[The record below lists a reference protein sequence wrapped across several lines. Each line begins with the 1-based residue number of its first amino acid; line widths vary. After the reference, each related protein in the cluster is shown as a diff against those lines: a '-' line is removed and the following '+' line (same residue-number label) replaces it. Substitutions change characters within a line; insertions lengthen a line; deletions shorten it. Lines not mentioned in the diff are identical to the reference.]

1 VRRGFSFIGA
11 GDDHLQ
17 LHIKPNLVQFRD
29 DEKTYRGRADFIPM
43 DSVDSFVLER
53 DPDFVDY
60 LFFHNVL
67 DKFCWLLRL
76 QYADRATVKRKRY
89 RLDTLFQRF
98 LLSARFNTNKAAK
111 CQPDLDDDQLAKL
124 EYHLTKGWLNE
135 LVRSDPLH
143 PDMVQFGSNLQAW
156 PGPGSG
162 GLASWNVVQSYYAFY
177 EFTSCIA
184 ASIRPDLD
192 TRSHKA
198 VGREFASHTLGAGKD
213 RLLFYPFTLTSST
226 RKFPEHPA
234 FTYYHYAT
242 YPREPGRGI
251 GELEKEVQRALCLVG
266 GRSRSSIFDLMYELR
281 LWANYTGVASLMT
294 LSDGGYQKFLMRNLG
309 ALIYFIAGMAELA
322 YLAAAGLAK
331 YLGGLKRFSL
341 DYIDKHER
349 FARHKYLI
357 PSYVRLRSYK
367 HLGILDEPLGFII
380 PEHMDPIE
388 FIDV

>member
-1 VRRGFSFIGA
+1 
-11 GDDHLQ
+11 
-17 LHIKPNLVQFRD
+17 
-29 DEKTYRGRADFIPM
+29 M

-53 DPDFVDY
+53 TPDFVDY

-76 QYADRATVKRKRY
+76 QYADRETVKRKRY

-98 LLSARFNTNKAAK
+98 LVSVRFNTEKAAR
-111 CQPDLDDDQLAKL
+111 CQATLGESQLEKL

-143 PDMVQFGSNLQAW
+143 PDMVQFGTNLQAW

-177 EFTSCIA
+177 EFTACIS
-184 ASIRPDLD
+184 ASIKPDLD
-192 TRSHKA
+192 TRGHKA
-198 VGREFASHTLGAGKD
+198 VGREFASHTLGTTKD
-213 RLLFYPFTLTSST
+213 RLLFYPFTITSGT
-226 RKFPEHPA
+226 RKFPEHPP
-234 FTYYHYAT
+234 FTEFHYAT

-251 GELEKEVQRALCLVG
+251 VELEAELQKALCLVG
-266 GRSRSSIFDLMYELR
+266 GRSKTSIFDLMYELR

-322 YLAAAGLAK
+322 YLSAAGSAK
-331 YLGGLKRFSL
+331 YLGALKRFSL

-367 HLGILDEPLGFII
+367 HLGILDAPLGFII
-380 PEHMDPIE
+380 SERMDPIE

>member
-1 VRRGFSFIGA
+1 M
-11 GDDHLQ
+11 
-17 LHIKPNLVQFRD
+17 LVQD
-29 DEKTYRGRADFIPM
+29 DEKTYRDRADFIPM

-53 DPDFVDY
+53 APDFVDY

-67 DKFCWLLRL
+67 DKFCWLIRL
-76 QYADRATVKRKRY
+76 QYADRATVKKKRY

-98 LLSARFNTNKAAK
+98 LLSGRFNTHKAAR

-124 EYHLTKGWLNE
+124 EYHMTKGWLNE

-143 PDMVQFGSNLQAW
+143 PDMVQFGTNLQTW

-184 ASIRPDLD
+184 ASIKPDLD
-192 TRSHKA
+192 TRSHRA
-198 VGREFASHTLGAGKD
+198 VGREFASHTLGTGKD
-213 RLLFYPFTLTSST
+213 RLLFYPFTLTNRT
-226 RKFPEHPA
+226 RKFPHHPE
-234 FTYYHYAT
+234 FTKYYYAT

-251 GELEKEVQRALCLVG
+251 DELEREVQKALRLMG
-266 GRSRSSIFDLMYELR
+266 GRSTSSIFDLMYELR

-309 ALIYFIAGMAELA
+309 ALVYFIAGMAELA
-322 YLAAAGLAK
+322 YLSAAGVEK
-331 YLGGLKRFSL
+331 YLGALKRFSL
-341 DYIDKHER
+341 DFIDKHER

-367 HLGILDEPLGFII
+367 HLGILDAPVAFII
-380 PEHMDPIE
+380 PEQMDPIE

>member
-1 VRRGFSFIGA
+1 M
-11 GDDHLQ
+11 L
-17 LHIKPNLVQFRD
+17 FRD
-29 DEKTYRGRADFIPM
+29 DEKTYRNRADFIPM

-53 DPDFVDY
+53 TPDFVDY

-76 QYADRATVKRKRY
+76 QYADRETVKRKRY

-98 LLSARFNTNKAAK
+98 LVSVRFNTEKAAR
-111 CQPDLDDDQLAKL
+111 CQATLGESQLEKL

-143 PDMVQFGSNLQAW
+143 PDMVQFGTNLQAW

-177 EFTSCIA
+177 EFTACIS
-184 ASIRPDLD
+184 ASIKPDLD
-192 TRSHKA
+192 TRGHKA
-198 VGREFASHTLGAGKD
+198 VGREFASHTLGTTKD
-213 RLLFYPFTLTSST
+213 RLLFYPFTITSGT
-226 RKFPEHPA
+226 RKFPEHPP
-234 FTYYHYAT
+234 FTEFHYAT

-251 GELEKEVQRALCLVG
+251 VELEAELQKALCLVG
-266 GRSRSSIFDLMYELR
+266 GRSKTSIFDLMYELR

-322 YLAAAGLAK
+322 YLSAAGSAK
-331 YLGGLKRFSL
+331 YLGALKRFSL

-367 HLGILDEPLGFII
+367 HLGILDAPLGFII
-380 PEHMDPIE
+380 SERMDPIE